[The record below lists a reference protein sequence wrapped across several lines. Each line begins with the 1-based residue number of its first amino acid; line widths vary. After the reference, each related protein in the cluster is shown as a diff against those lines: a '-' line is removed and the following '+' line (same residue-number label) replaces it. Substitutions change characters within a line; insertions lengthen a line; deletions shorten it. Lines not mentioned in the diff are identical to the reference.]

1 MKSEKRIVIATSGW
15 VFIGDVVEH
24 PDRIHMYDASVI
36 RVWGTTKGLGQ
47 IALEGPTMET
57 ILDFCGEVQLYLP
70 AVIAQIKCDV

>member
-1 MKSEKRIVIATSGW
+1 MSEKRIVIATSGW
-15 VFIGDVVEH
+15 VFIGMVEDH
-24 PDRIHMYDASVI
+24 ADRIHMTDASVI

-47 IALEGPTMET
+47 IALEGTTKDT